1 MDFKEN
7 NKGLIIES
15 AVLLGN
21 ISFNIFLN
29 LFKSYTLDPNKENRK
44 DIELMLEAQGGQGVF
59 GKYEFGKYSF
69 YVEEMKAAPTRN
81 DIEKIVLKYFFF
93 TSRYCPYLNSD
104 RWASDKVLNSRE
116 RFMTI
121 SLPLSGIL
129 FVGLLSPMILLGYDG
144 LIFRKLFG
152 I

>member
-1 MDFKEN
+1 MDFKEH

-21 ISFNIFLN
+21 ISFNIFLI
-29 LFKSYTLDPNKENRK
+29 FKSYNLDPNKENRK

-81 DIEKIVLKYFFF
+81 DIEKIVLK
-93 TSRYCPYLNSD
+93 
-104 RWASDKVLNSRE
+104 
-116 RFMTI
+116 
-121 SLPLSGIL
+121 
-129 FVGLLSPMILLGYDG
+129 
-144 LIFRKLFG
+144 
-152 I
+152 